1 MSFRKYLIFLIL
13 VVLPFFGAGCIQ
25 FNSGSSGT
33 DGGVFKSADA
43 GANWK
48 QKTLIPTV
56 SGTPRSFASGNV
68 LALVQDPSDQLALYA
83 GTRENGLLYTYDGG
97 ESWYQSR
104 DPQVAKGNVNAVAV
118 DPQNKCTIYVAL
130 ANRLLKTSDCNR
142 SFSEIYR
149 DDTEITS
156 LVIKNSYPL
165 KIYLGTTKGFVVKS
179 QDAGR
184 TWTPLKNFGGKIAD
198 IALRP
203 ADDTV
208 YVAVSRRSLW
218 RSGDGGQN
226 WTDLSAAFKKMS
238 GALDMTK
245 LIVSPSTPA
254 TLIMAS
260 KYGLLRTNDGGDT
273 WEALNLLTPPGKFDI
288 YSLAIDPKTTKQIYY
303 STASMFYKTQN
314 SGETWSA
321 KKLPTSRAATALLV
335 DAANS
340 NIVYMGVSK
349 LSK

>member
-1 MSFRKYLIFLIL
+1 MKKYLLLITL
-13 VVLPFFGAGCIQ
+13 IVLPLFGAGCIQ
-25 FNSGSSGT
+25 FNNSSSGT
-33 DGGVFKSADA
+33 DGGVFKSVDA
-43 GANWK
+43 GVNWK

-56 SGTPRSFASGNV
+56 SGTPRSFSSANV
-68 LALVQDPSDQLALYA
+68 LALAQDPLDRLALYA
-83 GTRENGLLYTYDGG
+83 GTRENGMLYTYDGG
-97 ESWYQSR
+97 ESWDQPKDANVS
-104 DPQVAKGNVNAVAV
+104 KGKVNAVAV
-118 DPQNKCTIYVAL
+118 DPQNKCNIYVAL
-130 ANRLLKTSDCNR
+130 SNKLFKSSDCNR

-184 TWTPLKNFGGKIAD
+184 TWTPLKNFGGKIVD
-198 IALRP
+198 VVLRP

-208 YVAVSRRSLW
+208 YVAVGRRSLW

-238 GALDMTK
+238 GSLDMTK
-245 LIVSPSTPA
+245 LVLSPA
-254 TLIMAS
+254 AANTLIMAS

-273 WEALNLLTPPGKFDI
+273 WEALKLLTPAGKFDI
-288 YSLAIDPKTTKQIYY
+288 YSLAIDSKTSNQIYY

-314 SGETWSA
+314 GGEAWSA
-321 KKLPTSRAATALLV
+321 KKLPSSRAATALLI
-335 DAANS
+335 DAADS
-340 NIVYMGVSK
+340 NIVYMGVTK
-349 LSK
+349 LDK

>member
-1 MSFRKYLIFLIL
+1 MRSKYLLASILI
-13 VVLPFFGAGCIQ
+13 VLPFLGAGCIQ

-43 GANWK
+43 GVNWK

-56 SGTPRSFASGNV
+56 SGAPRSFASANV
-68 LALVQDPSDQLALYA
+68 LTLAQDPADHLAIYA
-83 GTRENGLLYTYDGG
+83 GTRENGMFYTYDGG
-97 ESWYQSR
+97 EAWYQPKDANIS
-104 DPQVAKGNVNAVAV
+104 KGKVNAVAV
-118 DPQNKCTIYVAL
+118 DPQNKCNIYVAL
-130 ANRLLKTSDCNR
+130 ANKLFKSSDCNR
-142 SFSEIYR
+142 TFSEIYR

-165 KIYLGTTKGFVVKS
+165 KIYLGTAKGFVVKS

-184 TWTPLKNFGGKIAD
+184 TWTPLKNFGAKIVD
-198 IALRP
+198 VVLRP
-203 ADDTV
+203 TDDMV
-208 YVAVSRRSLW
+208 YVAVSKRSLW

-238 GALDMTK
+238 GALDMTR
-245 LIVSPSTPA
+245 LVISPASPT

-273 WEALNLLTPPGKFDI
+273 WEALKLLTPAGKFDL
-288 YSLAIDPKTTKQIYY
+288 YSLAIDPKTSNQIYY

-314 SGETWSA
+314 GGQAWSA
-321 KKLPTSRAATALLV
+321 KKLPGSRAATALLV
-335 DAANS
+335 DVIDPNA
-340 NIVYMGVSK
+340 VYMGVTK
-349 LSK
+349 LDK